1 MLNNLVVF
9 HKSGILLF
17 SYDFQK
23 NEEVDESLLKGTIL
37 IGINH
42 ILANFSSLENKLNVI
57 KMKDRDILLEY
68 NIDLGYAV
76 LLLTE
81 QKNEHVRRSLKRFI
95 SALNAAESDKLNKL
109 EGLIDLSQFKG
120 IKKVF
125 KRVFQPYLKS

>member
-1 MLNNLVVF
+1 M
-9 HKSGILLF
+9 
-17 SYDFQK
+17 
-23 NEEVDESLLKGTIL
+23 DESLLKGTIL